1 MSYKLKSIK
10 PSEKDNKKFHATFI
24 NNKTNKEKNIH
35 FGQKGARDFTLIND
49 KNSKFYIKEAKKR
62 IEVRTQYQRRH
73 LKDLSTTAGK
83 TGVSAGALSF
93 YVLWTGK
100 TFNSGLANYKKKYK
114 L

>member
-1 MSYKLKSIK
+1 MSYKLKSVK
-10 PSEKDNKKFHATFI
+10 PSTKSNKKFQATFI
-24 NNKTNKEKNIH
+24 NNETKKEKNIH
-35 FGQKGARDFTLIND
+35 FGQKGARDFTLINSKD
-49 KNSKFYIKEAKKR
+49 SKFYIKEAKKR

-73 LKDLSTTAGK
+73 IKDLSTEAGR

-100 TFNSGLANYKKKYK
+100 TFRSGLSNYKKKFK